1 MYGFYCIPFI
11 EFSSLVVVAAGISS
25 SAVVI
30 KIFAEIKSKYKLSKQ
45 RGKSMIK

>member
-11 EFSSLVVVAAGISS
+11 EFSSLVDVAAGISS
-25 SAVVI
+25 SGVVI
-30 KIFAEIKSKYKLSKQ
+30 KIFAEVKSKSQSSKK